1 MDESPDSTY
10 YPKVLTVQAC
20 EEPGTFFHSSSDEA
34 GGGVKRIA
42 GLAFTLAAFWLINS
56 LHFTPL
62 LLVFGALSVA
72 GVVFI
77 VLRMEAVDGR
87 YEPPV
92 FLSWRLFPYLAW
104 LLRSIYQASL
114 DVVKHIWER
123 EPQISPVVFDSFM
136 VEQKVELFEVFYAN
150 SVTLTPGTMILD
162 IEDKILEIH
171 ALTHGAAKSILQGG
185 VGRQVTRLSGGRQ

>member
-1 MDESPDSTY
+1 M
-10 YPKVLTVQAC
+10 
-20 EEPGTFFHSSSDEA
+20 
-34 GGGVKRIA
+34 KRIT
-42 GLAFTLAAFWLINS
+42 GLALTLAAFWLINS

-62 LLVFGALSVA
+62 LLSFGVLSVA
-72 GVVFI
+72 GVVLI
-77 VLRMEAVDGR
+77 VLRMQQVDGK

-104 LLRSIYQASL
+104 LLRSVYEASL
-114 DVVKHIWER
+114 EVAKHIWER

-162 IEDKILEIH
+162 IEDKVLEIH
-171 ALTHGAAKSILQGG
+171 ALTHDAAKSILRGG
-185 VGRQVTRLSGGRQ
+185 VARHVTHLSGGGQ